1 MKGIKTVITGLKT
14 NQFIKVSLFSSMSA
28 LVKIGTAFIIS
39 KIIAISLG
47 PKGLGLIGQLSSF
60 ISVMLVFAGGTINN
74 GVVKY
79 VAEYNSFKVEKLQL
93 LLSTAFRIVIYSGV
107 ICGILL
113 SIFSRQISQ
122 FVLQSDDY
130 HTVIIVFG
138 FTILF
143 YGLNNFLLAILN
155 GFKEFEKFNKINIY
169 GSLIGLLLSIF
180 FIYTFNVFGALI
192 SLVCNQS
199 IIFIFTLYMLRKE
212 RWMTKETFGGTFNE
226 EEGAKL
232 LKFAS
237 LAIVSAALVP
247 ASQFMVRKYIL
258 MHLGYDEAGYWE
270 LITRISTYSLLF
282 FSLSIST
289 YYLPRISELKTQS
302 AIKNEVLNAYK
313 ILIPVTLVTLTVLY
327 LGRDVLIRMLASPD
341 FSQSSNLF
349 RFQLIGDFFK
359 ICSWVLGYLMVGR
372 GLIKLSL
379 FTEVMYNV
387 LFVIL
392 SVLGVHYYG
401 LIGVTYAYS
410 LNYLVYLLVMVFL
423 FRKLIY
429 KSY

>member
-1 MKGIKTVITGLKT
+1 MNGLKT
-14 NQFIKVSLFSSMSA
+14 NQFIKVSIFSSLSA

-39 KIIAISLG
+39 KIIAVSLG

-60 ISVMLVFAGGTINN
+60 VSVMLVFAGGTINN

-79 VAEYNSFKVEKLQL
+79 VAEYNSLEAEKLQL
-93 LLSTAFRIVIYSGV
+93 LLSTAFRIVLYSGV

-113 SIFSRQISQ
+113 AIFSRQISH

-130 HTVIIVFG
+130 NTVIIIFG

-169 GSLIGLLLSIF
+169 GSLIGLVLSIL

-199 IIFIFTLYMLRKE
+199 IIFIFTLYMLKKE
-212 RWMTKETFGGTFNE
+212 RWMTKETFGVTFNE

-237 LAIVSAALVP
+237 LAIVSAALIP

-258 MHLGYDEAGYWE
+258 MYLGYDEAGYWE

-289 YYLPRISELKTQS
+289 YYLPRISELKSLS
-302 AIKNEVLNAYK
+302 AIRNEVLNAYK
-313 ILIPVTLVTLTVLY
+313 ILIPVALVTLTLLY
-327 LGRDVLIRMLASPD
+327 LGRDLVIRMLASPD
-341 FSQSSNLF
+341 FSQSSDLF

-392 SVLGVHYYG
+392 SILGVHYYG

-423 FRKLIY
+423 FRRLIF